1 MSRVSHPA
9 YIIDCIGLNMGL
21 FHSEDDGDDD
31 KGNVIP
37 VCITAC
43 VALDLSIHT
52 RWDYGIS

>member
-1 MSRVSHPA
+1 
-9 YIIDCIGLNMGL
+9 MGL

-37 VCITAC
+37 VRITAC
-43 VALDLSIHT
+43 VALRGIPPDLSIHT